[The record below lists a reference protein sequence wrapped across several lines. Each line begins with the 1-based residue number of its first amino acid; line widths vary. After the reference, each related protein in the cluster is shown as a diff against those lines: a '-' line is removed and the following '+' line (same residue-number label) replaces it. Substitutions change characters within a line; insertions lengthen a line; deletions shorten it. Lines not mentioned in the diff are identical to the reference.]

1 MLLDTTLFVNIM
13 KTMLHDI
20 ILFVNIM
27 QFMLT
32 ETGDDKEKI

>member
-1 MLLDTTLFVNIM
+1 MLLDTTLLVNIM

>member
-1 MLLDTTLFVNIM
+1 MLLDTTLLVNIM

-32 ETGDDKEKI
+32 ETGDEREKI

>member
-1 MLLDTTLFVNIM
+1 MLHDTTLLVNIT
-13 KTMLHDI
+13 KIMLHDI